1 MKLETYKNNKKT
13 PTANDTIK
21 EQREEI
27 TLLKAKLAEQTK
39 LVAEMMKADEAEQES
54 KHTASIRTGFVM
66 PTDWTDLEKLWLAFK
81 VMDFEGL
88 QRQDTYDDRDDIFY
102 NVWKLLLQAVIVAP
116 TRTHEDIMIKLEAM
130 DSFTKWHIKGKDGN
144 IDYKDIAGL
153 EIEATAINRQLK
165 DCLEKILLP
174 EQKAFNDWREK
185 RNATFEKNCANLTED
200 ERRQICDNCEGKGT
214 LRIEDLYNE
223 RN

>member
-1 MKLETYKNNKKT
+1 MKLENYNEKKKT
-13 PTANDTIK
+13 PTATDTIK

-39 LVAEMMKADEAEQES
+39 LVADLMKADEAEQKS
-54 KHTASIRTGFVM
+54 RHTASIRTGFVM

-88 QRQDTYDDRDDIFY
+88 QRHDTFDDRDDIFY
-102 NVWKLLLQAVIVAP
+102 NVWKLLLQAVIIAP

-130 DSFTKWHIKGKDGN
+130 DYFTKWHIKGADGN
-144 IDYKDIAGL
+144 ICFNDVAGL
-153 EIEATAINRQLK
+153 EIEATAINRQLT

-174 EQKAFNDWREK
+174 EQKEFNEWREK
-185 RNATFEKNCANLTED
+185 RNATFKKNCANLTDD
-200 ERRQICDNCEGKGT
+200 ERQQITDSCEGKGT
-214 LRIEDLYNE
+214 LRVEDLYNE